1 MQLRINFNRY
11 RPWEGAVNT
20 LNKIRS
26 AGKLDAFEAALDEL
40 YPDGMDEGKLND
52 LLWFEPDYCLSLI
65 GLPGE
70 DEDIEED
77 EEDEEDSTE
86 EAVDEDD
93 WMDVT
98 WDAEEPEVKD

>member
-1 MQLRINFNRY
+1 MQLRIDFNRY
-11 RPWEGAVNT
+11 RPWEGAINT
-20 LNKIRS
+20 LNKIRL

-52 LLWFEPDYCLSLI
+52 LLWFEPDYCLSLV

-77 EEDEEDSTE
+77 LAEEEV
-86 EAVDEDD
+86 VDEDD
-93 WMDVT
+93 WMDVK
-98 WDAEEPEVKD
+98 WDDEEPEIKD